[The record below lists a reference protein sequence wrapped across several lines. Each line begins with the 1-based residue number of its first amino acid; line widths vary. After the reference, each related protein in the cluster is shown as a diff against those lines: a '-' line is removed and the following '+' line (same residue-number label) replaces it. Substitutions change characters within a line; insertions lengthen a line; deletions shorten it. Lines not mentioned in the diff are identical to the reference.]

1 MPRAGLG
8 GRYLKCRR
16 SAGTHCR
23 EGTGV
28 VRWLN
33 QSKEGIEPMPQQNNY
48 AADAGRIA
56 KLQRDIRSG
65 ALSAGALVERC
76 LARIDAV
83 DPVVQAWRHVARDS
97 ARAEADLLDR
107 EAKVGRF
114 RGPLHGIPVG
124 IKDIID
130 VAGITTLANSKSRVD
145 SAPATADA
153 DIVAALRL
161 AGAVILGK
169 THTTEFAYL
178 DPSPACNPHN
188 VAHTPG
194 GSSSGSAAAVGAG
207 TVPMALGTQTVASV
221 NRPAAYCGVAAFK
234 PSTQS
239 TCTHG
244 MTALAPAFDTV
255 GFYGATVA
263 DAVALY
269 DAVAPAFTA
278 SFDRGGGPRYNI
290 VRLEDPTLEA
300 CDAEILKRVGD
311 AATSIAGAAHAVR
324 TAASPEDM
332 ATLFETQRRVMQYE
346 ASRIYRALLHLPED
360 RVGPK
365 LREMIGIGLALS
377 ETDYRNDRER
387 LAAARATFW
396 VAFPDADA
404 ILFPATPQTAPTGLA
419 STGDPRYIGPW
430 TALGGPIV
438 TQPVGHHANG
448 LPIGMLVCGRPGS
461 DRALARVACSLTS
474 PPI

>member
-1 MPRAGLG
+1 
-8 GRYLKCRR
+8 
-16 SAGTHCR
+16 
-23 EGTGV
+23 
-28 VRWLN
+28 
-33 QSKEGIEPMPQQNNY
+33 MPQQTNY

-56 KLQRDIRSG
+56 ELQRDVRSG
-65 ALSAGALVERC
+65 ALSASALVERC

-83 DPVVQAWRHVARDS
+83 DPAVQAWRYVAHDS
-97 ARAEADLLDR
+97 ARAEADLLDH
-107 EAKVGRF
+107 EAKAGRF

-130 VAGITTLANSKSRVD
+130 VAGITTLAHSKTRAD
-145 SAPATADA
+145 NAPATADA
-153 DIVAALRL
+153 EIVAALRL

-178 DPSPACNPHN
+178 DPSPARNPHN
-188 VAHTPG
+188 IAHTPG

-207 TVPMALGTQTVASV
+207 AVPLALGTQTVASV

-239 TCTHG
+239 TCTNG

-263 DAVALY
+263 DAVTLY

-278 SFDRGGGPRYNI
+278 SFDRAGGPRYNI
-290 VRLEDPTLEA
+290 VRLEDPTLES

-311 AATSIAGAAHAVR
+311 VATSIADAGHAVR
-324 TAASPEDM
+324 AVVSPEDL
-332 ATLFETQRRVMQYE
+332 ATLFEAQRRVMQYE
-346 ASRIYRALLHLPED
+346 ASRIYRALLDLPAD

-365 LREMIGIGLALS
+365 LRETIGIGLGLS
-377 ETDYRNDRER
+377 ETTYRDDRSC
-387 LAAARATFW
+387 LVTARATFW
-396 VAFPDADA
+396 AAFADADA
-404 ILFPATPQTAPTGLA
+404 ILFPATPQTAPEGLA

-438 TQPVGHHANG
+438 TQPIGRRANG

-461 DRALARVACSLTS
+461 DRAIARVACTLDALG
-474 PPI
+474 

>member
-1 MPRAGLG
+1 
-8 GRYLKCRR
+8 
-16 SAGTHCR
+16 
-23 EGTGV
+23 
-28 VRWLN
+28 
-33 QSKEGIEPMPQQNNY
+33 MPQKTNY
-48 AADAGRIA
+48 AADASRIA
-56 KLQRDIRSG
+56 ELQRDIRSG
-65 ALSAGALVERC
+65 ALSASALVERC
-76 LARIDAV
+76 LARIDAI
-83 DPVVQAWRHVARDS
+83 DPAVQAWRHVARDS

-107 EAKVGRF
+107 DSKSGRF

-130 VAGITTLANSKSRVD
+130 VAGITTLASSKLRAN

-178 DPSPACNPHN
+178 DPSPARNPHN
-188 VAHTPG
+188 LAHTPG
-194 GSSSGSAAAVGAG
+194 GSSSGSAAAVAAGA
-207 TVPMALGTQTVASV
+207 VPVALGTQTVGSV

-244 MTALAPAFDTV
+244 ITALAPVFDTV
-255 GFYGATVA
+255 GFYGTMVA

-278 SFDRGGGPRYNI
+278 SFDRVSGSRYKI
-290 VRLEDPTLEA
+290 VRLEDATLDS
-300 CDAEILKRVGD
+300 CDGEILKRVDD
-311 AATSIAGAAHAVR
+311 AARSIAGGGHAVR
-324 TAASPEDM
+324 AAASPEDLAM
-332 ATLFETQRRVMQYE
+332 MFETQGRVVQYE
-346 ASRIYRALLHLPED
+346 ASRIYRALLDLPED

-365 LREMIGIGLALS
+365 FREMIGKGLALS
-377 ETDYRNDRER
+377 ETTYRDDRTR

-396 VAFPDADA
+396 ATFPETDA
-404 ILFPATPQTAPTGLA
+404 ILFPATPQTAPAGLA

-438 TQPVGHHANG
+438 TQPIDHHANG

-461 DRALARVACSLTS
+461 DRALARIACALDALVRSQ
-474 PPI
+474 

>member
-1 MPRAGLG
+1 
-8 GRYLKCRR
+8 
-16 SAGTHCR
+16 
-23 EGTGV
+23 
-28 VRWLN
+28 
-33 QSKEGIEPMPQQNNY
+33 MPQQTNY

-56 KLQRDIRSG
+56 ELQRDVRSG
-65 ALSAGALVERC
+65 ALSASALVERC

-83 DPVVQAWRHVARDS
+83 DPAVQAWRYVAHDS

-107 EAKVGRF
+107 EAKAGRF

-130 VAGITTLANSKSRVD
+130 VAGITTLANSKTRAD

-178 DPSPACNPHN
+178 DPSPAGNPHN
-188 VAHTPG
+188 IVHTPG

-207 TVPMALGTQTVASV
+207 TVPLALGTQTVASV
-221 NRPAAYCGVAAFK
+221 NRPAAYCGIAAFK

-255 GFYGATVA
+255 GFYGATTA

-269 DAVAPAFTA
+269 EAVAPAFTA
-278 SFDRGGGPRYNI
+278 SFDRAGGPRYKV
-290 VRLEDPTLEA
+290 VRLEDPTLES
-300 CDAEILKRVGD
+300 CDAEILKWVSD
-311 AATSIAGAAHAVR
+311 VATSIADAGHPVR
-324 TAASPEDM
+324 AAASPEDM

-346 ASRIYRALLHLPED
+346 ASRIYRALLDLPED

-365 LREMIGIGLALS
+365 LHEMIRIGLALS
-377 ETDYRNDRER
+377 ETTYCVDRTR

-396 VAFPDADA
+396 TAFADADA
-404 ILFPATPQTAPTGLA
+404 ILFPATPQTAPEGLA

-438 TQPVGHHANG
+438 TQPIGRHANG

-461 DRALARVACSLTS
+461 DRALARVACTLNALE
-474 PPI
+474 

>member
-1 MPRAGLG
+1 
-8 GRYLKCRR
+8 
-16 SAGTHCR
+16 
-23 EGTGV
+23 
-28 VRWLN
+28 
-33 QSKEGIEPMPQQNNY
+33 MPQQTTY

-56 KLQRDIRSG
+56 GLQRDIRSR
-65 ALSAGALVERC
+65 ALSAGGLVERC
-76 LARIDAV
+76 LTRIDAV
-83 DPVVQAWRHVARDS
+83 DPAVRAWRHVAGDS

-107 EAKVGRF
+107 EAKAGRF

-130 VAGITTLANSKSRVD
+130 VAGITTLANSKVRAD

-178 DPSPACNPHN
+178 DPSPARNPHN
-188 VAHTPG
+188 TAHTPG
-194 GSSSGSAAAVGAG
+194 GSSSGSAGAVGAG
-207 TVPMALGTQTVASV
+207 AVPLALGTQTVASV

-239 TCTHG
+239 TCTNG

-278 SFDRGGGPRYNI
+278 SFDRPSGPRYDI
-290 VRLEDPTLEA
+290 VRLEDPTLES
-300 CDAEILKRVGD
+300 CDAEILRQVGD
-311 AATSIAGAAHAVR
+311 AATSIAGNGHAVR
-324 TAASPEDM
+324 AAASPEDL
-332 ATLFETQRRVMQYE
+332 ATMFETQLRVMHYE
-346 ASRIYRALLHLPED
+346 ASRIYRALLDLPED
-360 RVGPK
+360 LVGPK
-365 LREMIGIGLALS
+365 FREMIGIGLALS
-377 ETDYRNDRER
+377 ESTYRGDRAR

-396 VAFPDADA
+396 AAFPDADA
-404 ILFPATPQTAPTGLA
+404 ILFPATPQTAPAGLA

-438 TQPVGHHANG
+438 TQPIGRHANG
-448 LPIGMLVCGRPGS
+448 LPIGMLICGRPGS
-461 DRALARVACSLTS
+461 DRALARVACALDALH
-474 PPI
+474 

>member
-1 MPRAGLG
+1 
-8 GRYLKCRR
+8 
-16 SAGTHCR
+16 
-23 EGTGV
+23 
-28 VRWLN
+28 
-33 QSKEGIEPMPQQNNY
+33 MPQQTNY
-48 AADAGRIA
+48 AADAGRISE
-56 KLQRDIRSG
+56 LQRGIRSG
-65 ALSAGALVERC
+65 ALSASTLVERC

-83 DPVVQAWRHVARDS
+83 DSAVQAWRYVAHDS

-107 EAKVGRF
+107 EAKAGRF

-130 VAGITTLANSKSRVD
+130 VAGITTLANSKTRAD

-153 DIVAALRL
+153 EIVAALRL

-188 VAHTPG
+188 IAHTPG

-207 TVPMALGTQTVASV
+207 AVPLALGTQTVASV

-239 TCTHG
+239 TCTSG
-244 MTALAPAFDTV
+244 MTSLAPAFDTV
-255 GFYGATVA
+255 GFYGATVI

-278 SFDRGGGPRYNI
+278 SFDRVSGPRYNM
-290 VRLEDPTLEA
+290 VRLEDPTLES

-311 AATSIAGAAHAVR
+311 VVTSIADAGHAVSA
-324 TAASPEDM
+324 AASPEDM

-346 ASRIYRALLHLPED
+346 ASRVYRVLLDLPAD

-365 LREMIGIGLALS
+365 LRETIGIGLGLS
-377 ETDYRNDRER
+377 ETTYRADRTR

-396 VAFPDADA
+396 AAFADADA
-404 ILFPATPQTAPTGLA
+404 ILFPATPQTAPAGLA

-438 TQPVGHHANG
+438 TQPIGRHANG

-461 DRALARVACSLTS
+461 DRAIARVACTLDALG
-474 PPI
+474 